1 MEYTDLYADVNQ
13 VSLRFQETDFS
24 EVMVVHRMYV
34 RLLDLDMT
42 SQPYL
47 DMLPGSE
54 KVRRLYVVADVVE
67 LPAYPTNL
75 RLPATVSVVILCRV
89 LYIHDLNNDF
99 LTSGLHFPLM
109 RLRVVETQQGRVRVV
124 PGLDSSSSEGVSADL
139 GLFIHADR
147 VIYRQGS
154 SSANPLKP
162 LQLRVIGGS
171 TFSTTARPGWPESLD
186 LSSLILWLTL
196 SKGQTIPATESDLQR
211 GDERELLA
219 PPSPESLNVVFSG
232 LAPGNIGSMHVDVEY
247 AGAGFGFFR
256 LPPVDPVPTE
266 VLADPYIILGL
277 QMNMLIAELVLAAHN
292 SPRVINVVT
301 KHVHWLNKI
310 LKPKLNSSNNELLA
324 ILFRVQTFLK
334 MASQPRS
341 VVPRLQYHMY
351 SSLINRMVQVAQ
363 TYDQDFKQLKL
374 FIAQNQILG
383 SFLLEQNKA
392 FASKEKDMSSFH
404 SQVISLRTT
413 ELNNSISKMDQL
425 SVQMDSESKEMET
438 AREGMVQAIQEY
450 EKRQLASALFA
461 VLGAIASVA
470 LAFATGGA
478 TAPGAVA
485 AAGAAVT
492 AAGRLAEG
500 LKKVVEILEGLQAVM
515 EIVATIRALVDSLQN
530 LGRMIDTPEMPDLPT
545 DADWLIFVNE
555 VEAVAAQMPA
565 DVVGSVAVWK
575 VKCRNVAVLG
585 QEMST
590 TAAHIGELTY
600 QIKVEEMLQEIAEK
614 QANRLAGITIG
625 SLSSYTEMLSQIDMR
640 TTRLLL
646 QLIRVLHIQNA
657 AIKYEYLYA
666 SSGQL
671 NSWPVSMDTV
681 WRLLLQQEASA
692 LAGLGILGPSTDFE
706 RTFVVTGIPVGL
718 LVSGN
723 DWQFLIP
730 EGDTPTFPIGYSRVR
745 IRHVELKFQ
754 QSSSDGSVVHQP
766 RTNGGL
772 IYMLLQSSRFF
783 SDRKQRQIMKYE
795 ASMGLS
801 YAFAYNLQTGVPTLT
816 NIPSAEYATTFM
828 RMTPFN
834 QWRLRLSASA
844 EENQGLTFPTAT
856 SPDDTTQIAIT
867 FHITAIRGIDT
878 RAAVEDPQLQ
888 EVAVDHEDAVGENV
902 HNHESSK

>member
-1 MEYTDLYADVNQ
+1 MEYTDLYRDVNQ
-13 VSLRFQETDFS
+13 VSLRFQQTDFS

-34 RLLDLDMT
+34 RLVDLDMT
-42 SQPYL
+42 TQPYL

-89 LYIHDLNNDF
+89 LYIHDLNTD

-109 RLRVVETQQGRVRVV
+109 RLRVVETQQGRVRLV
-124 PGLDSSSSEGVSADL
+124 PVPDSSSSGGVSADL

-154 SSANPLKP
+154 SSANPLQP

-171 TFSTTARPGWPESLD
+171 TFSTTARPGWPASLD
-186 LSSLILWLTL
+186 VSNLILWLTL
-196 SKGQTIPATESDLQR
+196 SKGQPIQISESDLQR

-219 PPSPESLNVVFSG
+219 PPSPDRLNVVFSG
-232 LAPGNIGSMHVDVEY
+232 MAPGSIGSMYVDVEY

-292 SPRVINVVT
+292 SSRVITVVT
-301 KHVHWLNKI
+301 KHVNWLNKI
-310 LKPKLNSSNNELLA
+310 LKPKLNSSNNDLLA

-363 TYDQDFKQLKL
+363 TYDQEFKQLKL
-374 FIAQNQILG
+374 FIAQNQQILG

-392 FASKEKDMSSFH
+392 FASKERDMSSFH
-404 SQVISLRTT
+404 SQVVSLRTT

-438 AREGMVQAIQEY
+438 ARQGMVQAIQEY

-515 EIVATIRALVDSLQN
+515 EIIAIIRALVESLQN
-530 LGRMIDTPEMPDLPT
+530 LGRMIDTPKMPDLPS

-575 VKCRNVAVLG
+575 AKCRNVAVLG
-585 QEMST
+585 QEMCT

-600 QIKVEEMLQEIAEK
+600 QIKVEGMLQEIAEK
-614 QANRLAGITIG
+614 QANRLAGITLG

-646 QLIRVLHIQNA
+646 QLIRVLYIQNA
-657 AIKYEYLYA
+657 AIKYEHLFA
-666 SSGQL
+666 ASGQL

-681 WRLLLQQEASA
+681 WRLLLEQEASA
-692 LAGLGILGPSTDFE
+692 VAGLNSLGPSTDFE

-718 LVSGN
+718 LVNGN

-754 QSSSDGSVVHQP
+754 QSSTDGSVVHQP

-783 SDRKQRQIMKYE
+783 SDRKLRQIMKYE

-844 EENQGLTFPTAT
+844 EENRGLTFPTAT
-856 SPDDTTQIAIT
+856 SPGDTTQIAIT

-878 RAAVEDPQLQ
+878 RAAVEDLQLQ
-888 EVAVDHEDAVGENV
+888 EVAVDHEDTVGEKV
-902 HNHESSK
+902 HDHESK